1 MASGPNIQTTGVS
14 PSIHFGRK
22 PTPPNGWNTRL
33 ISLKRS
39 QPLVYWYDDGPWG
52 GCRIPLSWG
61 VQYRDQSGRWRE
73 VVYEEKPESVK
84 DALNQVKFQPV
95 STHGVRL
102 YFDMPEKESVAFYE
116 FEVK

>member
-1 MASGPNIQTTGVS
+1 
-14 PSIHFGRK
+14 
-22 PTPPNGWNTRL
+22 
-33 ISLKRS
+33 
-39 QPLVYWYDDGPWG
+39 
-52 GCRIPLSWG
+52 
-61 VQYRDQSGRWRE
+61 